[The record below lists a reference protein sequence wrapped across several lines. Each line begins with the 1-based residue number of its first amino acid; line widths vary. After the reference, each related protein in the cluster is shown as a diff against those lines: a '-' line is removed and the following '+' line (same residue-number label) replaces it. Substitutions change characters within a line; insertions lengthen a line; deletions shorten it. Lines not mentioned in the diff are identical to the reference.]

1 MDQNKISAGL
11 LKENCNWMTFKMNPP
26 SASQAGRV
34 WECQIRT
41 ICCVLSALLE
51 KNETTLDG
59 ESFHTLIC
67 ETKAIMN
74 SHPLT
79 VEYLSDPESP
89 SPLMPNHILQLQ
101 FKHIWDIKKFKEE
114 SFVED
119 FSMLS
124 TFLCRKIGQKICEQ
138 KTSSLPMERLKP
150 ASAWD
155 ATALNFLR
163 KE

>member
-41 ICCVLSALLE
+41 ICIVPALLE
-51 KNETTLDG
+51 KNATTLDG

-67 ETKAIMN
+67 ETEAIMN
-74 SHPLT
+74 SHLLT

-89 SPLMPNHILQLQ
+89 SPLMPNHILQL
-101 FKHIWDIKKFKEE
+101 
-114 SFVED
+114 
-119 FSMLS
+119 
-124 TFLCRKIGQKICEQ
+124 
-138 KTSSLPMERLKP
+138 
-150 ASAWD
+150 
-155 ATALNFLR
+155 
-163 KE
+163 